1 MAVARAAHRR
11 RRREEWPVLV
21 YGHRGA
27 RGEAP
32 ENTLVGFAHAQQV
45 GVRAF
50 ELDVRLSAD
59 EQLVVMHD
67 ATVDRT
73 TNATGAVAALT
84 AAELGRLDARK
95 TCPTWPE
102 PVGVP
107 TLDTVLESFAPIPHW
122 AIEVKHDTPER
133 LERLCR
139 LLVTAI
145 EHYGMAERATVTSFD
160 PVALDHMRRIAPDL
174 PRAYIGAFD
183 QPHFLQTAL
192 DLACRQIDV
201 PIATGSTAVVRAA
214 QGRGMR
220 VTGWPGNSA
229 EALRLLVEW
238 GVDQV
243 TTDYPSMAL
252 AWLRQEGIAGS

>member
-1 MAVARAAHRR
+1 
-11 RRREEWPVLV
+11 VLV

-32 ENTLVGFAHAQQV
+32 ENTLAGFAHAQQA

-73 TNATGAVAALT
+73 TDGTGAVAALT

-107 TLDTVLESFAPIPHW
+107 TLAAVLESFAPIPHW

-133 LERLCR
+133 LERVCR
-139 LLVTAI
+139 RLAMAI
-145 EHYGMAERATVTSFD
+145 EHFGLAERTTVTSFD
-160 PVALDHMRRIAPDL
+160 PVALDHMRRIAPDV
-174 PRAYIGAFD
+174 PRAFIGAFD

-201 PIATGSTAVVRAA
+201 PIATGSAAVVRAA
-214 QGRGMR
+214 QQHGLR
-220 VTGWPGNSA
+220 VTGWQGNSA
-229 EALRLLVEW
+229 EALRLLVDW
-238 GVDQV
+238 GVDQI
-243 TTDYPSMAL
+243 TTDYPSRAL

>member
-1 MAVARAAHRR
+1 M
-11 RRREEWPVLV
+11 PVLV

-32 ENTLVGFAHAQQV
+32 ENTLAGFAYAQQV
-45 GVRAF
+45 GVQAV

-59 EQLVVMHD
+59 EQLVVIHD

-73 TNATGAVAALT
+73 TNASGAVAALT
-84 AAELGRLDARK
+84 AAELSRLDARK
-95 TCPTWPE
+95 THPAWPE

-107 TLDTVLESFAPIPHW
+107 TLATVLGCFATIPHW

-133 LERLCR
+133 LERVCR
-139 LLVTAI
+139 CLVTAI
-145 EHYGMAERATVTSFD
+145 GRYGLAANTTVTSFD
-160 PVALDHMRRIAPDL
+160 PVALEHMRRIAPDL

-183 QPHFLQTAL
+183 QPHFLQIAL
-192 DLACRQIDV
+192 DLGCRQIDV
-201 PIATGSTAVVRAA
+201 PIATGSAAVVRAA
-214 QGRGMR
+214 QEHGMR
-220 VTGWPGNSA
+220 VTGWPGNSV
-229 EALRLLVEW
+229 ETLRLLVEW

-252 AWLRQEGIAGS
+252 AWFQQEGIAGSWERSPGAGGKDR